1 VEDKGRP
8 RSDSYSFIPL
18 AGALDT
24 MPEDNE
30 AKTLRL
36 IDMIKAESDG
46 RLPNDYESQKR
57 WIGRLR
63 APAS

>member
-1 VEDKGRP
+1 M
-8 RSDSYSFIPL
+8 L